1 MRMRAAPLGSSLA
14 TRFCS
19 CSPGSSLAHSLASYS
34 YSGYAVPDVRLTS
47 HQLERARS
55 AVERV
60 LQLNSHLQ
68 PDQLVNAHLEQPEEA
83 NVPAGVVRG
92 ASDLFRIAC
101 LPAVTVVAAQCLG
114 TDDVILW
121 ACQLFAKPPREGRAV
136 PWHQDGVYWPIVPLN
151 ACTVW
156 VAVDRST
163 RANGGLLVIPRS
175 HSAPLKHE
183 TIDDGTYGAS
193 AIRVA
198 ILPETLGPEMLAR
211 ATAIELEPGMMS
223 VHDAMLVH
231 GSEANLS
238 DTRRAG
244 LAISFMAADSHFRRD
259 VQTFAAREGG
269 LNLDFSSRPLVQVRG
284 HNRHNGNTNFTAAP
298 SSLD

>member
-1 MRMRAAPLGSSLA
+1 MRAASLGYSVA
-14 TRFCS
+14 KPFCS
-19 CSPGSSLAHSLASYS
+19 ISPAESLLHSLASYAHR
-34 YSGYAVPDVRLTS
+34 GYAVPDARLTP

-55 AVERV
+55 AVEQV
-60 LQLNSHLQ
+60 LQLNPHLE
-68 PDQLVNAHLEQPEEA
+68 PDQLVNAHLEQQGDA
-83 NVPAGVVRG
+83 NAPAGVVRG
-92 ASDLFRIAC
+92 SCDLLRIAC
-101 LPAVTVVAAQCLG
+101 LPLITDVAAHCLG

-136 PWHQDGVYWPIVPLN
+136 PWHQDGMYWPIVPLK

-163 RANGGLLVIPRS
+163 RDNGGLQVIPGS
-175 HSAPLKHE
+175 NTAAFQHD
-183 TIDDGTYGAS
+183 TIDDGTYGPS

-198 ILPETLGPEMLAR
+198 ILPETLGPAMLAK
-211 ATAIELEPGMMS
+211 AAAIELEPGMMS

-231 GSEANLS
+231 GSEANIS

-284 HNRHNGNTNFTAAP
+284 QNRHHGNTHFIAAP
-298 SSLD
+298 FS